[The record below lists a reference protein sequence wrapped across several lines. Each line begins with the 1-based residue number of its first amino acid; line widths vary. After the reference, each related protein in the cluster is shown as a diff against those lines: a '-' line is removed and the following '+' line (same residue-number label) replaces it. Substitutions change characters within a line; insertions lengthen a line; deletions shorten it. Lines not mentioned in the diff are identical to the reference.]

1 MNIDYFTIDFS
12 TQSMME
18 WNGLINRH
26 FEYDN
31 FFFFIISYVRIYIRE
46 CNAQIIVFTKSEN

>member
-1 MNIDYFTIDFS
+1 MNRDYFTIDFS

-31 FFFFIISYVRIYIRE
+31 FLFL
-46 CNAQIIVFTKSEN
+46 